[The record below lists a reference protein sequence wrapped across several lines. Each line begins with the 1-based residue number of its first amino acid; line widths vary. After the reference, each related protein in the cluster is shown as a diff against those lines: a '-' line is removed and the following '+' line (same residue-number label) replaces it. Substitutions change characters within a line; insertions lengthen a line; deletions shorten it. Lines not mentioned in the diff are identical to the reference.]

1 MNSDH
6 QIAYVAS
13 GQIPPSA
20 PPVSMTGPIGWIR
33 ENLFDGPINSLLTL
47 VSIVVIVLLVPP
59 IFDWAFLKGV
69 WNASS
74 LTQCREIIIAAH
86 GEGATGACWAVINER
101 FNQFLFGFYPP
112 ELYWRPTIAFILL
125 FVALAP
131 ILFTAVPRQMLW
143 FSLAY
148 PVIAFLLIWGLA
160 FSGTYPA
167 KIEIWQIA
175 LKLLAV
181 PLAVFGYV
189 VGTNLL
195 KRSHLAQG
203 VEILLAAGVGLAL
216 FLIWWLLVSDE
227 LFARILLRSLW
238 EGNIEALTPGDI
250 VILEPVESRKL
261 GGFMLA
267 LVIGVTGI
275 AASLP
280 IGIVLALGRQSSMF
294 FIKTI
299 CVVFIEFIRGVP
311 LITLLFVASVLLNYF
326 LPPGTSFDLILR
338 VVIMVTLFAS
348 AYMAEVIRGGLA
360 ALPQGQYEAAD
371 SLGLNYWKSTRL
383 IIMPQALKVA
393 IPGIVNTF
401 IGLFKDTTLVSVIGL
416 LDPVGLL
423 NPIRAN
429 SNWNGITWE
438 LYVFVALFFWIFCF
452 SMSRYSMYLER
463 KLKTDR

>member
-1 MNSDH
+1 MTTSDTDFSF
-6 QIAYVAS
+6 VAS
-13 GQIPPSA
+13 RQIEPSPP
-20 PPVSMTGPIGWIR
+20 PPNTTGAMGWMR
-33 ENLFDGPINSLLTL
+33 ENLFDGWMNSILTI
-47 VSIVVIVLLVPP
+47 VSIAAILLIVPP

-74 LTQCREIIIAAH
+74 LSECREIIAAAH
-86 GEGATGACWAVINER
+86 GEGTQGACWAVINER

-112 ELYWRPTIAFILL
+112 ELYWRPILVFVLL

-131 ILFTAVPRQMLW
+131 VLFTQVPRQLLW
-143 FSLAY
+143 FTAAFPIIAY
-148 PVIAFLLIWGLA
+148 FLIWG
-160 FSGTYPA
+160 
-167 KIEIWQIA
+167 
-175 LKLLAV
+175 
-181 PLAVFGYV
+181 
-189 VGTNLL
+189 
-195 KRSHLAQG
+195 
-203 VEILLAAGVGLAL
+203 GL
-216 FLIWWLLVSDE
+216 
-227 LFARILLRSLW
+227 
-238 EGNIEALTPGDI
+238 G
-250 VILEPVESRKL
+250 LEPVESAKL

-267 LVIGVTGI
+267 LIIGATGI

-280 IGIVLALGRQSSMF
+280 IGILLALGRQSNMF

-326 LPPGTSFDLILR
+326 LPPGTEFDLILR
-338 VVIMVTLFAS
+338 VCIMVTLFAS

-371 SLGLNYWKSTRL
+371 AMGLNYWKSTRL
-383 IIMPQALKVA
+383 IIMPQALKVS

-423 NPIRAN
+423 NPIRAD
-429 SNWNGITWE
+429 SNWNGILWE
-438 LYVFVALFFWIFCF
+438 LYLFVAVFFFVFCF
-452 SMSRYSMYLER
+452 GMSRYSMYLER